1 MDHPC
6 PTSRVDLRGLAI
18 GFVVLIALTGACV
31 AGEPSVLESYPGTL
45 VEVDGRMLHINC
57 VGNGH
62 PVTVLESGLGGFSLE
77 WGEVQQ
83 RVAGHGRVCAYDR
96 AGYGWSD
103 PGAMPRTVTRNVAA
117 LHRLLEAAGETPP
130 YVLVGHSYGGI
141 IVRLFA
147 QSYPQEVAGVVLLDA
162 SAPDQFSRLPD
173 TALPRAMIA
182 AARRGAHM
190 LTAPRLVGALHESV
204 RTTAMHLMM
213 LPKARLAYQSE
224 MRHFESATAALQTQ
238 REGAL
243 DVQLVVV
250 SRSRNMFGRSTEAAR
265 TESVWQQMQ
274 REMAALS
281 SRSDHW
287 MAADSGHVI
296 HADRPDLVALAV
308 REAAEYGQVNPRAP
322 FASSSVRLV
331 LSAHEFAPS
340 NWDDIAAQVPK
351 L

>member
-1 MDHPC
+1 MNDRC
-6 PTSRVDLRGLAI
+6 PNHLQQSRGTASLLALLL
-18 GFVVLIALTGACV
+18 VLSGACA
-31 AGEPSVLESYPGTL
+31 AGEPGVLETYPGEL
-45 VEVDGRMLHINC
+45 VEVGGRAMHIHC
-57 VGNGH
+57 TGSGH
-62 PVTVLESGLGGFSLE
+62 PVTVFESGLGGFSLE
-77 WGEVQQ
+77 WGEVQE
-83 RVAGHGRVCAYDR
+83 RIAGHGRACAYDR

-103 PGAMPRTVTRNVAA
+103 PGPMPRTVTRNVND
-117 LHRLLEAAGETPP
+117 LHELLVAAGETPP

-147 QSYPQEVAGVVLLDA
+147 QSFPHEVAGIVLLDA

-173 TALPRAMIA
+173 TVLPRALIA

-190 LTAPRLVGALHESV
+190 LTAPRLVAALRADV

-224 MRHFESATAALQTQ
+224 MQYFESATAQLRAQ
-238 REGAL
+238 RDGAL

-250 SRSRNMFGRSTEAAR
+250 SRSRNMFGRYPEAVR
-265 TESVWQQMQ
+265 TEYLWQEMQ

-281 SRSDHW
+281 VRSDHW

-308 REAAEYGQVNPRAP
+308 REAAEFGLAKPRLPLAP
-322 FASSSVRLV
+322 AVRLV
-331 LSAHEFAPS
+331 LSAHEYVPSSWNGVAVQAP
-340 NWDDIAAQVPK
+340 N

>member
-1 MDHPC
+1 MDYRC
-6 PTSRVDLRGLAI
+6 PSLPGALRTLAI
-18 GFVVLIALTGACV
+18 GLVVLIAGSGA
-31 AGEPSVLESYPGTL
+31 AAASEPGVLATYPGEL
-45 VEVDGRMLHINC
+45 IDVDGHAMHLHC
-57 VGNGH
+57 VGSGH
-62 PVTVLESGLGGFSLE
+62 PVTLFESGLGGFSLE
-77 WGEVQQ
+77 WSEVQR
-83 RVAGHGRVCAYDR
+83 RVAGQGRVCAYDR

-103 PGAMPRTVTRNVAA
+103 PGPMPRTVTRNVVE

-147 QSYPQEVAGVVLLDA
+147 QSYPDEVAGLVLLDA

-173 TALPRAMIA
+173 TALPRALVA
-182 AARRGAHM
+182 AARGGAP
-190 LTAPRLVGALHESV
+190 LRTAPRLVAALDADV

-213 LPKARLAYQSE
+213 LPKARLAYRSE
-224 MRHFESATAALQTQ
+224 MAHFERATTALRSQ
-238 REGAL
+238 RDGAL

-250 SRSRNMFGRSTEAAR
+250 SRSRNMFGRSAEAIR
-265 TESVWQQMQ
+265 TESLWQQMQ

-281 SRSDHW
+281 TRSDHW

-308 REAAEYGQVNPRAP
+308 REAAAYGQFNPRAP
-322 FASSSVRLV
+322 DASSVRLV
-331 LSAHEFAPS
+331 LSAHEFVPS
-340 NWDDIAAQVPK
+340 NWHGIAAQGPN

>member
-6 PTSRVDLRGLAI
+6 PIPLGDLRGVAA
-18 GFVVLIALTGACV
+18 GFMLLIALCGVCA
-31 AGEPSVLESYPGTL
+31 ANEPGVLDTYPGTL
-45 VEVDGRMLHINC
+45 IEVDGRRVHIHC
-57 VGNGH
+57 VGSGQ
-62 PVTVLESGLGGFSLE
+62 PVTVFESGLGGFSLE

-103 PGAMPRTVTRNVAA
+103 PGPLPRTATRNVTE

-147 QSYPQEVAGVVLLDA
+147 QYYPQEVAGVVLLDA

-173 TALPRAMIA
+173 TALPRALIT
-182 AARRGAHM
+182 AARRGTHI
-190 LTAPRLVGALHESV
+190 LSAPRLSGALGENM

-238 REGAL
+238 ADGAL
-243 DVQLVVV
+243 NVQLVVV
-250 SRSRNMFGRSTEAAR
+250 SRSRNMFGRSVEAAR

-281 SRSDHW
+281 NRSDHW

-308 REAAEYGQVNPRAP
+308 REAAAYGQGNPPTP
-322 FASSSVRLV
+322 FASSVRLV
-331 LSAHEFAPS
+331 LSAHEFAPA
-340 NWDDIAAQVPK
+340 NWDGIAAQVPK

>member
-6 PTSRVDLRGLAI
+6 PTSPAGLRGRA
-18 GFVVLIALTGACV
+18 IALVLLIILSRTGDAE
-31 AGEPSVLESYPGTL
+31 EPGVLDTYPGTL
-45 VEVDGRMLHINC
+45 VEVAGRMAHIHC
-57 VGNGH
+57 VGSGH
-62 PVTVLESGLGGFSLE
+62 PVTVFESGLGGFSLE
-77 WGEVQQ
+77 WGEVQRRLAPQ
-83 RVAGHGRVCAYDR
+83 GRVCAYDR

-103 PGAMPRTVTRNVAA
+103 PGPLPRTVTQNVTD

-147 QSYPQEVAGVVLLDA
+147 QAYRDEVAGIVLLDA
-162 SAPDQFSRLPD
+162 SAPDQFSRLPED
-173 TALPRAMIA
+173 ALPRELIA

-190 LTAPRLVGALHESV
+190 LTAPRLVGALPEAM

-238 REGAL
+238 GAGAL

-250 SRSRNMFGRSTEAAR
+250 SRSRNMFGRSAEAAR
-265 TESVWQQMQ
+265 TEFVWQQMQ
-274 REMAALS
+274 REMVALS
-281 SRSDHW
+281 ARSDHW

-308 REAAEYGQVNPRAP
+308 REAAEYGYVNAGPPLA
-322 FASSSVRLV
+322 SSVRLV
-331 LSAHEFAPS
+331 LSAHEFVPS
-340 NWDDIAAQVPK
+340 NWDGIAAQVPNF
-351 L
+351 

>member
-6 PTSRVDLRGLAI
+6 PTPLGDLRGLAA
-18 GFVVLIALTGACV
+18 GLMLLMTLSGVSN
-31 AGEPSVLESYPGTL
+31 AGEPGVLDAYPGTL
-45 VEVDGRMLHINC
+45 IEVDGRRVHIHC
-57 VGNGH
+57 VGSGH
-62 PVTVLESGLGGFSLE
+62 PVTVFESGLGGFSLE

-83 RVAGHGRVCAYDR
+83 RAAGHGRVCAYDR

-103 PGAMPRTVTRNVAA
+103 PGPMPRTATRNVTE
-117 LHRLLEAAGETPP
+117 LHRLLEAAGEMPP

-147 QSYPQEVAGVVLLDA
+147 QSYPQEVAGLVLLDA

-173 TALPRAMIA
+173 TALPRALIA
-182 AARRGAHM
+182 AARRGAPM
-190 LTAPRLVGALHESV
+190 RTAPRLIGALREDI

-213 LPKARLAYQSE
+213 LPKARRAYQSE

-238 REGAL
+238 GDGAL

-250 SRSRNMFGRSTEAAR
+250 SRSRNMFGRSAEAAR

-281 SRSDHW
+281 TRSDHW

-308 REAAEYGQVNPRAP
+308 REAAEYGQVNPPQP
-322 FASSSVRLV
+322 FASSVRLV
-331 LSAHEFAPS
+331 LSAHEFLPS
-340 NWDDIAAQVPK
+340 NWDGIAAQVPN